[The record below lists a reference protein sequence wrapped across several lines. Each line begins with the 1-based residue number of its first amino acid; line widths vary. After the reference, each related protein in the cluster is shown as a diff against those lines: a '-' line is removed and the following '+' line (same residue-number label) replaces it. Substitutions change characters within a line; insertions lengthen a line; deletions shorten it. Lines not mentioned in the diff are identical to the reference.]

1 VNAGGPPAPERAMP
15 PIGTLLDR
23 RRARLLWG
31 IALALLATMIAA
43 LALLPGNEA
52 PRLGIGDKW
61 QHVLAFA
68 ALGFASERAG
78 RGDGRARSSA
88 ALGLL
93 AYGGAI
99 ELLQTQVPGRSA
111 EWSDLAADALGIAC
125 GLLAAAAVDAAR
137 RRTRGP

>member
-1 VNAGGPPAPERAMP
+1 MP

-23 RRARLLWG
+23 HRARRFWG
-31 IALALLATMIAA
+31 VALALLATMIAT
-43 LALLPGNEA
+43 LALLPGDAA

-99 ELLQTQVPGRSA
+99 ELLQTRVQGRSG
-111 EWSDLAADALGIAC
+111 EWTDLAADALGIAC
-125 GLLAAAAVDAAR
+125 GLLAAAAVDATRKR
-137 RRTRGP
+137 RRGP

>member
-1 VNAGGPPAPERAMP
+1 MP
-15 PIGTLLDR
+15 PIGTLVDR
-23 RRARLLWG
+23 HRARSLWG
-31 IALALLATMIAA
+31 VALALLATMIAT
-43 LALLPGNEA
+43 LALLPGDEA

-61 QHVLAFA
+61 QHLLAFA
-68 ALGFASERAG
+68 ALGLASERAG

-99 ELLQTQVPGRSA
+99 ELLQTQVPGRSG
-111 EWSDLAADALGIAC
+111 EWADLAADALGIAC

-137 RRTRGP
+137 KRRRGP